1 MHFFEAVGAVQPWG
15 SGVGTTGSWRMFAI
29 AAMIMDAA
37 MVKPPTRRKKK
48 SEGSGAISVWGIGYC
63 VQSSDSR

>member
-1 MHFFEAVGAVQPWG
+1 MLQAAEGFFRAVFHLRDMHFFEAVGAVQPWG

-37 MVKPPTRRKKK
+37 VKP
-48 SEGSGAISVWGIGYC
+48 
-63 VQSSDSR
+63 